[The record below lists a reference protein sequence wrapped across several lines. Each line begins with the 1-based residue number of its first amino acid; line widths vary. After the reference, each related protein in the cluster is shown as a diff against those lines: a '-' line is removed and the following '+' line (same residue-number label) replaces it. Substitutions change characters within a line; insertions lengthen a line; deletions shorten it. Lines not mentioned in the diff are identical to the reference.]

1 MPLNLA
7 KTILPTATEQGS
19 ERVSEQDTE
28 QVTEQGADQGTE
40 RVTERVT
47 ERGSEKGGGRLWIV
61 ATPIGNPG
69 DLSPRAAQVLTSAAF
84 VLAEDTRRSGQLFA
98 RCGISAQKFISLHEH
113 NEEDQLGFVLGEL
126 QAGKN
131 VALISDAGMPVL
143 SDPGFRLVRACR
155 EAEIEVSV
163 VPGPS
168 AILAALAG
176 SGLAPQPFAFLGFLP
191 RKENE
196 QAKLF
201 SQFQTAGCS
210 LVFFERKDRLAQTLQ
225 VAHNCLGR
233 REVCIARELTK
244 THEEFIFGVLG
255 NSTQVVSSQVAINN
269 NLAGEHAG
277 EADSDLGAKVF
288 PPQDLLGEITV
299 VIGPSLGENRTDEK
313 QLLALADRLKAN
325 EPNLRPRDRAR
336 KLSELVSGWSV
347 KEIYS
352 FLQGE

>member
-1 MPLNLA
+1 M
-7 KTILPTATEQGS
+7 
-19 ERVSEQDTE
+19 
-28 QVTEQGADQGTE
+28 
-40 RVTERVT
+40 
-47 ERGSEKGGGRLWIV
+47 

-69 DLSPRAAQVLTSAAF
+69 DLSPRAAKVLTEAAF

-113 NEEDQLGFVLGEL
+113 NEEAQLAFVLGEL
-126 QAGKN
+126 LAGKSA
-131 VALISDAGMPVL
+131 ALISDAGMPVL
-143 SDPGFRLVRACR
+143 SDPGFRLVKACR
-155 EAEIEVSV
+155 EAGVEVSV

-196 QAKLF
+196 QARIF
-201 SQFQTAGCS
+201 SQFQPTGCS

-255 NSTQVVSSQVAINN
+255 QPSQAAASKQ
-269 NLAGEHAG
+269 AGEGQAFLESAAFG
-277 EADSDLGAKVF
+277 NKVF
-288 PPQDLLGEITV
+288 KSAALDEQLNPESDNETANLNAHGLNARAASKPDNNDPSARPFPPEDLLGEITV
-299 VIGPSLGENRTDEK
+299 VIGPGLPGLDQARTSEK
-313 QLLALADRLKAN
+313 QLLALADRMKLS
-325 EPNLRPRDRAR
+325 EPSLRPRDRAR

-347 KEIYS
+347 KEVYS

>member
-7 KTILPTATEQGS
+7 KTSLQASPT
-19 ERVSEQDTE
+19 
-28 QVTEQGADQGTE
+28 
-40 RVTERVT
+40 
-47 ERGSEKGGGRLWIV
+47 KGEGRLWIV

-69 DLSPRAAQVLTSAAF
+69 DLSPRAAKVLTEAAF

-113 NEEDQLGFVLGEL
+113 NEEAQLAFVLGEL
-126 QAGKN
+126 LAGKSA
-131 VALISDAGMPVL
+131 ALISDAGMPVL
-143 SDPGFRLVRACR
+143 SDPGFRLVKACR
-155 EAEIEVSV
+155 EAGVEVSV

-196 QAKLF
+196 QARIF
-201 SQFQTAGCS
+201 SQFQPTGCS

-244 THEEFIFGVLG
+244 TYEEFIFGVLG
-255 NSTQVVSSQVAINN
+255 QASQTASSKQVGEGQAFLESVALDEQLSPESDNETANLNANGLNAQSVSKPDNN
-269 NLAGEHAG
+269 DPSARP
-277 EADSDLGAKVF
+277 F
-288 PPQDLLGEITV
+288 PPEDLLGEITV
-299 VIGPSLGENRTDEK
+299 VIGPGLPGLNEDRTSEK
-313 QLLALADRLKAN
+313 QLLALASRMKASD
-325 EPNLRPRDRAR
+325 PALRPRDRAR
-336 KLSELVSGWSV
+336 KLSELVCGWSV
-347 KEIYS
+347 KEVYS

>member
-1 MPLNLA
+1 M
-7 KTILPTATEQGS
+7 
-19 ERVSEQDTE
+19 
-28 QVTEQGADQGTE
+28 
-40 RVTERVT
+40 
-47 ERGSEKGGGRLWIV
+47 

-69 DLSPRAAQVLTSAAF
+69 DLSPRAAKVLTEAAF

-113 NEEDQLGFVLGEL
+113 NEEAQLAFVLGEL
-126 QAGKN
+126 LAGKSA
-131 VALISDAGMPVL
+131 ALISDAGMPVL
-143 SDPGFRLVRACR
+143 SDPGFRLVKACR
-155 EAEIEVSV
+155 EAGVEVSV

-196 QAKLF
+196 QARIF
-201 SQFQTAGCS
+201 SQFQPTGCS

-244 THEEFIFGVLG
+244 TYEEFIFGVLG
-255 NSTQVVSSQVAINN
+255 QASQTGPSGQTGQTGQAGPAGQEGQEGVSKQAGTAQPCLEGQPLESNA
-269 NLAGEHAG
+269 LAAQANPQPCNGAG
-277 EADSDLGAKVF
+277 NEFELASGSGPSSNASARPF
-288 PPQDLLGEITV
+288 PPEDLLGEITV
-299 VIGPSLGENRTDEK
+299 VIGPGLPGLNEDRTSEK
-313 QLLALADRLKAN
+313 QLLALASRMKASD
-325 EPNLRPRDRAR
+325 PALRPRDRAR

-347 KEIYS
+347 KEVYS

>member
-1 MPLNLA
+1 MA
-7 KTILPTATEQGS
+7 
-19 ERVSEQDTE
+19 
-28 QVTEQGADQGTE
+28 
-40 RVTERVT
+40 
-47 ERGSEKGGGRLWIV
+47 GRLWIV

-69 DLSPRAAQVLTSAAF
+69 DLSPRAAEVLTNVAF

-98 RCGISAQKFISLHEH
+98 RCGIKAQKFISLHEH

-126 QAGKN
+126 LAGKN
-131 VALISDAGMPVL
+131 AALISDAGMPVL
-143 SDPGFRLVRACR
+143 SDPGFRLVKACR
-155 EAEIEVSV
+155 ETGIEVSV

-196 QAKLF
+196 QAKIF
-201 SQFQTAGCS
+201 SQFQASGCS

-225 VAHNCLGR
+225 VAHTCLGR

-255 NSTQVVSSQVAINN
+255 EAVQAIAHQNGQAQEGQAQERQTSN
-269 NLAGEHAG
+269 GQIKHGKTCQKPGPSAGDELAGELDTNFAN
-277 EADSDLGAKVF
+277 ELSVGAKEASALSNDLNTRVF
-288 PPQDLLGEITV
+288 PPADLLGEITV
-299 VIGPSLGENRTDEK
+299 VIGPGLEENRTDEK
-313 QLLALADRLKAN
+313 QLLALADRMKAN
-325 EPNLRPRDRAR
+325 EPALRPKDRAR

-352 FLQGE
+352 FLQAE

>member
-1 MPLNLA
+1 M
-7 KTILPTATEQGS
+7 
-19 ERVSEQDTE
+19 
-28 QVTEQGADQGTE
+28 
-40 RVTERVT
+40 
-47 ERGSEKGGGRLWIV
+47 

-69 DLSPRAAQVLTSAAF
+69 DLSPRAAKVLTEAAF

-113 NEEDQLGFVLGEL
+113 NEEAQLAFVLGEL
-126 QAGKN
+126 LAGKSA
-131 VALISDAGMPVL
+131 ALISDAGMPVL
-143 SDPGFRLVRACR
+143 SDPGFRLVKACR
-155 EAEIEVSV
+155 EAGVEVSV

-196 QAKLF
+196 QARIF
-201 SQFQTAGCS
+201 SQFQPTGCS

-244 THEEFIFGVLG
+244 TYEEFIFGVLG
-255 NSTQVVSSQVAINN
+255 QASQTASSKQVGEGQAFLESVALDEQLSPESDNETANLNANGLNAQSVSKPDNN
-269 NLAGEHAG
+269 DPSARP
-277 EADSDLGAKVF
+277 F
-288 PPQDLLGEITV
+288 PPEDLLGEITV
-299 VIGPSLGENRTDEK
+299 VIGPGLPGLNEDRTSEK
-313 QLLALADRLKAN
+313 QLLALASRMKASD
-325 EPNLRPRDRAR
+325 PALRPRDRAR

-347 KEIYS
+347 KEVYS

>member
-1 MPLNLA
+1 M
-7 KTILPTATEQGS
+7 
-19 ERVSEQDTE
+19 
-28 QVTEQGADQGTE
+28 
-40 RVTERVT
+40 
-47 ERGSEKGGGRLWIV
+47 
-61 ATPIGNPG
+61 
-69 DLSPRAAQVLTSAAF
+69 SPRAAKVLTEAAF

-113 NEEDQLGFVLGEL
+113 NEEAQLAFVLGEL
-126 QAGKN
+126 LAGKSA
-131 VALISDAGMPVL
+131 ALISDAGMPVL
-143 SDPGFRLVRACR
+143 SDPGFRLVKACR
-155 EAEIEVSV
+155 EAGVEVSV

-196 QAKLF
+196 QARIF
-201 SQFQTAGCS
+201 SQFQPTGCS

-244 THEEFIFGVLG
+244 TYEEFIFGVLG
-255 NSTQVVSSQVAINN
+255 QASQTASSKQVGEGQAFLESVALDEQLSPESDNETANLNANGLNAQSVSKPDNN
-269 NLAGEHAG
+269 DPSARP
-277 EADSDLGAKVF
+277 F
-288 PPQDLLGEITV
+288 PPEDLLGEITV
-299 VIGPSLGENRTDEK
+299 VIGPGLPGLNEDRTSEK
-313 QLLALADRLKAN
+313 QLLALASRMKASD
-325 EPNLRPRDRAR
+325 PALRPRDRAR

-347 KEIYS
+347 KEVYS